1 MGYDSRYDLEGKN
14 LRPASSWEEEEGRG
28 RDEVAGGGI
37 HRTRARESSKGS
49 GEKSIPGR
57 VGAGMALIAID
68 EYPLLPF
75 DSFNWTDLGFVGLLY
90 GNQRVVAVCFCSRLL
105 RV

>member
-1 MGYDSRYDLEGKN
+1 MREG
-14 LRPASSWEEEEGRG
+14 
-28 RDEVAGGGI
+28 
-37 HRTRARESSKGS
+37 SKGS

-75 DSFNWTDLGFVGLLY
+75 DSLNWSDLGLVGFVY
-90 GNQRVVAVCFCSRLL
+90 GNRRVVAVCFCSSLL
-105 RV
+105 RVFPQKKKSA